1 MQPIITNDKIVACR
15 DIRRILCGMLDN
27 VSSNSDSLNDHLIS
41 RLLKIM
47 EKLEETNSLECN
59 MPNELHDLVEEHSLV
74 GFSETII
81 KKRLLEIVENVFKN
95 DNNGTQINNLFSSYL
110 FTIYKLNITFQ
121 EIHLIR

>member
-1 MQPIITNDKIVACR
+1 VQPIITNDKIVACR